1 VLSLAKETYDMAK
14 GAYEYGKR
22 GLTRCIPVLSLL
34 RGGEKK
40 KKKEK
45 RKKEKKTKIPVLSLL
60 RGGGDVVRLRDIL
73 KSQYTGCMCY

>member
-1 VLSLAKETYDMAK
+1 
-14 GAYEYGKR
+14 
-22 GLTRCIPVLSLL
+22 VLSLL